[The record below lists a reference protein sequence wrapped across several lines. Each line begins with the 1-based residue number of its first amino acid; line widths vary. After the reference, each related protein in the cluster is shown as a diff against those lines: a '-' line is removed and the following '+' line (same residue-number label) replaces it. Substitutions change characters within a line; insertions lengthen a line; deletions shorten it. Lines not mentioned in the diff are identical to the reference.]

1 MVSAAF
7 GLGVDFGTSSTVAM
21 LRWPDG
27 RVKPLLFEGSPLLPS
42 AVFAPQDGPLVVGSD
57 ALHHGRF
64 EPSQLEPNPK
74 RLIDDEGLLL
84 GSREVSVLELFTAVL
99 KHVAAETARVTGGVL
114 PATALAYPAGWGTV
128 RRGALLDAAQAAG
141 LGSVTLVPE
150 PVAAADYFTRVLN
163 RDVPLGQA
171 LVVYDLGA
179 GTFDS
184 SAVRRVESG
193 FEVAAVDGLND
204 IGGLDLDAAIVK
216 WLREGPAS
224 GVGEKWTRIE
234 NPSAPEDRRQR
245 RELWDDVRIAKE
257 MLSRAPAVLLRLPAL
272 DLEVQFTREEFEAA
286 AQPLLTR
293 TVRTTAA
300 LMRYAGLSQENI
312 AGLLLV
318 GGASRVPLVATLLH
332 RTLNIAPVATEQPEL
347 IVAEGALQ
355 SVTPTVAPEGHPVS
369 GIPGSPMSG
378 IPGAPVSAQPMG
390 QPVSAQPYSAAPAGP
405 VSGVPGQFSG
415 APMPGFAGAPG
426 QPVSGGPGQP
436 AYGPPLGGP
445 VSAPPMGAPG
455 QYPVSAPPVS
465 GAPGQVSGPPAH
477 VSGAPAHATYT
488 PPHGYGQ
495 PQGYAQPTTPPHG
508 YAPPVSGAG
517 AAMPV
522 SGGPVPVSGSAGVGF
537 AHPATP
543 PGHWA
548 AVPTAPHHT
557 LSNQGQSATGTV
569 YTGGSV
575 PAVEPMHPPLDN
587 RASRVIPVW
596 DVASSPRHPVAT
608 NQAAP
613 VAAAPPTTQR
623 RSPIKVIVAGVVAV
637 WIIVAA
643 VVILMNLPGGG
654 SDTKVPNLAGQTQD
668 DAATQLKAASLAVG
682 NITYEDST
690 SVPANMIIRTEPA
703 ADKKVDPGT
712 KVTLVLARTPGADQ
726 VTLPDVANKT
736 QDDATAALTT
746 VGLAAGEVVY
756 EQSDTVGENLVIRTE
771 PAANTQVPAGSPVKL
786 VLAQKPGQTQQAQP
800 PCHVPDLAHQPRE
813 YAEQQLKNAGIQ
825 YQIKK
830 EDSDSVQPGTVIRTD
845 PGPGPL
851 EHCRRVTVVVS
862 QGLPIPVP
870 DVIGDP
876 EGYAKQQIIDVHL
889 KASVKYDNYCG
900 PAENQDAVVKS
911 QNPHGGS
918 TAHDGDTVTITI
930 PKYTGTCASSKT
942 TNDQAT
948 T

>member
-42 AVFAPQDGPLVVGSD
+42 AVFAPTEGPLVVGSD

-99 KHVAAETARVTGGVL
+99 KHVAAEAARVTGGVV
-114 PATALAYPAGWGTV
+114 PQTALAYPAGWGTV

-141 LGSVTLVPE
+141 LGAVTLVPE

-184 SAVRRVESG
+184 SAVRRVEAG

-216 WLREGPAS
+216 WLREGPAA
-224 GVGEKWTRIE
+224 GRDEQWARIE
-234 NPSAPEDRRQR
+234 NPTTSDDRRRR

-257 MLSRAPAVLLRLPAL
+257 MLSRAPAVLLRLPTF

-293 TVRTTAA
+293 TVRTTGA

-355 SVTPTVAPEGHPVS
+355 SVAPAARAEAHPVS
-369 GIPGSPMSG
+369 G
-378 IPGAPVSAQPMG
+378 APVPG
-390 QPVSAQPYSAAPAGP
+390 QPVSAQPYAAAAGP
-405 VSGVPGQFSG
+405 VSGVPVSG
-415 APMPGFAGAPG
+415 APGHHPVAG
-426 QPVSGGPGQP
+426 Q
-436 AYGPPLGGP
+436 
-445 VSAPPMGAPG
+445 
-455 QYPVSAPPVS
+455 PVS
-465 GAPGQVSGPPAH
+465 GAPGFAQPVTGQP
-477 VSGAPAHATYT
+477 VSGAPGSAQPVHATFTPPHGYARSGPAT

-495 PQGYAQPTTPPHG
+495 PATPPHG
-508 YAPPVSGAG
+508 YARPVSGAG
-517 AAMPV
+517 AGVAPVSGAGAPV
-522 SGGPVPVSGSAGVGF
+522 SGGPVSGAPVAGNAGVGF

-557 LSNQGQSATGTV
+557 VNQQQSNTGTV

-575 PAVEPMHPPLDN
+575 PVVEPMQPPQDN
-587 RASRVIPVW
+587 RDSRVIPVW
-596 DVASSPRHPVAT
+596 NVAESPPPGPVAT
-608 NQAAP
+608 PAAEP
-613 VAAAPPTTQR
+613 PPPTATGTLR
-623 RSPIKVIVAGVVAV
+623 HRSPIRLIVAGVVAA
-637 WIIVAA
+637 WIIIAA
-643 VVILMNLPGGG
+643 VVVALSLPGDD
-654 SDTKVPNLAGQTQD
+654 SDTTVPNVAGRSQD
-668 DAATQLKAASLAVG
+668 DAATQLRAAKLEVG
-682 NITYEDST
+682 SVTYEDST
-690 SVPANMIIRTEPA
+690 DVPENMIIRTDPA
-703 ADKKVDPGT
+703 ADREVDPGT
-712 KVTLVLARTPGADQ
+712 KVTLVLARAPGST
-726 VTLPDVANKT
+726 TLAVPDLAAKT
-736 QDDATAALTT
+736 QDDATAGLTAVGLT
-746 VGLAAGEVVY
+746 VGGVEY
-756 EQSDTVGENLVIRTE
+756 EESSTVGEGLVVRTD
-771 PAANTQVPAGSPVKL
+771 PAAATQVPQGAAVKL
-786 VLAQKPGQTQQAQP
+786 ILASKPGQQPQQAQ
-800 PCHVPDLAHQPRE
+800 PCHVPDVAHQGRDH
-813 YAEQQLKNAGIQ
+813 AEQQLKNAGIS

-830 EDSDSVQPGTVIRTD
+830 EESNHVAVGTVIRTD
-845 PGPGPL
+845 PGPGRL
-851 EHCRRVTVVVS
+851 EQCRKVTVVVS
-862 QGLPIPVP
+862 QGPPIHVP
-870 DVIGDP
+870 DVVGDP
-876 EGYAKQQIIDVHL
+876 EGYAKQQISDAKL
-889 KASVKYDNYCG
+889 KASVKYSNYCG
-900 PAENQDAVVKS
+900 AAENQEAVVKS
-911 QNPHGGS
+911 QSPGGGS
-918 TAHDGDTVTITI
+918 TAHEGDTVTITV
-930 PKYTGTCASSKT
+930 PKYTGPCASNKT
-942 TNDQAT
+942 TNNDT
-948 T
+948 TTSDG

>member
-42 AVFAPQDGPLVVGSD
+42 AVFAPTEGPLVVGSD

-84 GSREVSVLELFTAVL
+84 GNREVSVLELFTAVL
-99 KHVAAETARVTGGVL
+99 KHVAAEAARVTGGVV
-114 PATALAYPAGWGTV
+114 PTTALAYPAGWGTV

-141 LGSVTLVPE
+141 LGGVTLVPE

-163 RDVPLGQA
+163 RDVPVGQA

-184 SAVRRVESG
+184 SAVRRVEAG

-216 WLREGPAS
+216 WLRDGPAA
-224 GVGEKWTRIE
+224 GRDEEWAKIE
-234 NPSAPEDRRQR
+234 NPVAPEDRRRR

-257 MLSRAPAVLLRLPAL
+257 MLSRAPAVLLRLPAF

-286 AQPLLTR
+286 AQPLLNR

-300 LMRYAGLSQENI
+300 LIRYANLTQDNI

-332 RTLNIAPVATEQPEL
+332 RTLNIAPIATEQPEL

-355 SVTPTVAPEGHPVS
+355 SVAPATQAAHPVS
-369 GIPGSPMSG
+369 
-378 IPGAPVSAQPMG
+378 AVPVSAQPISG
-390 QPVSAQPYSAAPAGP
+390 QPYSGVPGGP
-405 VSGVPGQFSG
+405 VSGVPMPPMSGVPAGYAAAPVSGQPF
-415 APMPGFAGAPG
+415 PG
-426 QPVSGGPGQP
+426 QPVSGQPVSGQPVSGQPFPGQ
-436 AYGPPLGGP
+436 
-445 VSAPPMGAPG
+445 
-455 QYPVSAPPVS
+455 PVS
-465 GAPGQVSGPPAH
+465 GAAGVYPTSGAPGPVSGPPAH
-477 VSGAPAHATYT
+477 VSGAPVHATYT
-488 PPHGYGQ
+488 PPHGVGGTP
-495 PQGYAQPTTPPHG
+495 PQGYAAAPVSTPPHG
-508 YAPPVSGAG
+508 YA
-517 AAMPV
+517 AAPV
-522 SGGPVPVSGSAGVGF
+522 SGGGAPQSAGVGF

-543 PGHWA
+543 VGHWA
-548 AVPTAPHHT
+548 AVPTAPHQT
-557 LSNQGQSATGTV
+557 VNQGPNTTGTV

-575 PAVEPMHPPLDN
+575 PPVEPLQPPQDN
-587 RASRVIPVW
+587 RDSRVIPVW
-596 DVASSPRHPVAT
+596 TVNDAPRPGTASRQP
-608 NQAAP
+608 
-613 VAAAPPTTQR
+613 AAAPAPVPAPTPAPTTGR
-623 RSPIKVIVAGVVAV
+623 RSPIRLIVAGVVAV

-643 VVILMNLPGGG
+643 VVIAMNLPGDDSG
-654 SDTKVPNLAGQTQD
+654 TKVPNLAGRSQD
-668 DAATQLKAASLAVG
+668 DATTTLKAAKLDVG
-682 NITYEDST
+682 TIIFEDST
-690 SVPANMIIRTEPA
+690 DVPANMIIRTEPA

-712 KVTLVLARTPGADQ
+712 KVTLVLARTPGSAT
-726 VTLPDVANKT
+726 VALPDLANKT
-736 QDDATAALTT
+736 QDDAVAGLTAVGLTSGDVVYEESTT
-746 VGLAAGEVVY
+746 VGEG
-756 EQSDTVGENLVIRTE
+756 LVIRTE
-771 PAANTQVPAGSPVKL
+771 PAANTQVPPNTAVKL
-786 VLAQKPGQTQQAQP
+786 VLASKPGAQTPVAQ
-800 PCHVPDLAHQPRE
+800 PCHVPDLAHQNRD

-845 PGPGPL
+845 PGPGRL

-862 QGLPIPVP
+862 QGVPIRVP

-876 EGYAKQQIIDVHL
+876 EGYAKQQILDVKL
-889 KASVKYDNYCG
+889 KASVRYENYCG
-900 PAENQDAVVKS
+900 ATETKDAVVTA

-918 TAHDGDTVTITI
+918 TAHEGDTVTITL
-930 PKYTGTCASSKT
+930 PKYTGVCASNKT
-942 TNDQAT
+942 TNDEAT